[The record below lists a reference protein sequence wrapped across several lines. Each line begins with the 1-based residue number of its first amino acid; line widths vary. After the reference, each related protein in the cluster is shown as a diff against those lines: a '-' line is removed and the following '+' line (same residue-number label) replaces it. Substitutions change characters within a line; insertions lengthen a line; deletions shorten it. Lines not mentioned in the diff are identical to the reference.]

1 MANGMDSMSNRRNRY
16 RSPIPAWMAKREP
29 SEPSRSTWWTKLS
42 PVLGKSFWV
51 LVVPVI
57 ILFFQNGMRLSEE
70 RLEKAKHISEISVDR
85 PVSIVAEL
93 PAHLD
98 AFILYAEQIRSH
110 DFEKITPERLTELQ
124 ARISSDLEGSRA
136 YYSSD
141 SKLEAWADKIK
152 ENVKAVRAKAL
163 IKESLETDDLEKLE
177 STRHLVY
184 SFHQRVIYL
193 SVKKALD
200 IRTPSPTLR
209 QLLGG

>member
-1 MANGMDSMSNRRNRY
+1 MDFMLNRRPRY
-16 RSPIPAWMAKREP
+16 TSTIPAWMAKRASVEP
-29 SEPSRSTWWTKLS
+29 SHVTWWAKLG
-42 PVLGKSFWV
+42 PMLGKFFLV
-51 LVVPVI
+51 LVAPVI
-57 ILFFQNGMRLSEE
+57 IIFFQNGMRLSEE

-110 DFEKITPERLTELQ
+110 DFEKINSERLTELQ

-141 SKLEAWADKIK
+141 SELEAWADKIK

-163 IKESLETDDLEKLE
+163 IKESLGTDDLDKLE
-177 STRHLVY
+177 ATRHLVY
-184 SFHQRVIYL
+184 SFHQKVIDL

-200 IRTPSPTLR
+200 IRTPPPTLR

>member
-1 MANGMDSMSNRRNRY
+1 
-16 RSPIPAWMAKREP
+16 
-29 SEPSRSTWWTKLS
+29 
-42 PVLGKSFWV
+42 VLGKLFLV

-110 DFEKITPERLTELQ
+110 ALEKITPERLTELQ
-124 ARISSDLEGSRA
+124 VRISSDLEGSRA

-141 SKLEAWADKIK
+141 PELEAWAGEIK
-152 ENVKAVRAKAL
+152 ETVKAIRAKAL
-163 IKESLETDDLEKLE
+163 IKESLGTDDLDKLE
-177 STRHLVY
+177 ATRRLVY
-184 SFHQRVIYL
+184 SFHQKVIDL

-209 QLLGG
+209 ELLGG

>member
-1 MANGMDSMSNRRNRY
+1 MLNRRNRY
-16 RSPIPAWMAKREP
+16 SPLIPAWMAKRVS
-29 SEPSRSTWWTKLS
+29 SEPSRGTWWTKFG
-42 PVLGKSFWV
+42 PVLGKFFWV
-51 LVVPVI
+51 LVAPVI

-93 PAHLD
+93 PGHLD

-110 DFEKITPERLTELQ
+110 DFEKIESVRLTELQ
-124 ARISSDLEGSRA
+124 VRISSDLEGSRA

-141 SKLEAWADKIK
+141 PELEAWADKIK
-152 ENVKAVRAKAL
+152 ENIKTVRATAL
-163 IKESLETDDLEKLE
+163 IKNSLGTEDLDKLE
-177 STRHLVY
+177 ATRRLVY
-184 SFHQRVIYL
+184 GFHQKVIDL